1 MAAYIW
7 RNWAAAGVDSEL
19 KTEFMMIPSNKNI
32 ETDYI
37 VFKKS

>member
-1 MAAYIW
+1 VAYIW
-7 RNWAAAGVDSEL
+7 RNWAIDGVDAAL
-19 KTEFMMIPSNKNI
+19 KTEFMMILRNKNI